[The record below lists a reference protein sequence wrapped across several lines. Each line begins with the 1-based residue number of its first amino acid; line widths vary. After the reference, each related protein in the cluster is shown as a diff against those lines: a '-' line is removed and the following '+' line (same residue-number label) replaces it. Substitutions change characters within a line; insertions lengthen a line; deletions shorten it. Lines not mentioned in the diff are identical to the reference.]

1 MRWRLWITITLFLF
15 LSAFLALG
23 DRYVFAPPKYV
34 FAPPKT
40 TIASDEPP
48 FGFFQ
53 ILAPGDQLGKYCG
66 GPSEKTWLKE
76 YYCNIKAT
84 DRYLVIFTLWLALA
98 TIVLAVSTIGLWIVS
113 VGAGNRQS
121 RETQILQRA
130 YISVEPGGI
139 RPYQGE
145 GENRI
150 ACDVVIVNA
159 GNLPARNIKWLI
171 KRKYSYSAIDAD
183 FKVDPDKLD
192 GDIVLAPK
200 AHARKGAPATSRQE
214 LNEKQRGAEPDK
226 AWLYIWGRVSY
237 HDGFRADRWIEFCH
251 RYNLRGGGHVIDAE
265 NGRYHEKGNRTDE
278 G

>member
-98 TIVLAVSTIGLWIVS
+98 TIVRPCPRLDFGLSVWVPAIDNHEKHKFCSAHISVSNRAASGHIREREKIGLRV
-113 VGAGNRQS
+113 
-121 RETQILQRA
+121 
-130 YISVEPGGI
+130 
-139 RPYQGE
+139 
-145 GENRI
+145 
-150 ACDVVIVNA
+150 
-159 GNLPARNIKWLI
+159 
-171 KRKYSYSAIDAD
+171 
-183 FKVDPDKLD
+183 
-192 GDIVLAPK
+192 
-200 AHARKGAPATSRQE
+200 TS
-214 LNEKQRGAEPDK
+214 
-226 AWLYIWGRVSY
+226 
-237 HDGFRADRWIEFCH
+237 
-251 RYNLRGGGHVIDAE
+251 
-265 NGRYHEKGNRTDE
+265 
-278 G
+278 